1 MPAKGRLEGKN
12 AVITGA
18 GSGIGL
24 AIARRFVAEGA
35 HLALLEVNEESAES
49 ARAELA
55 AEGAT
60 VEAIPCDVSRRDSVV
75 EAFTRIDETIGTPQ
89 VLVNNA
95 GIAHVGNLLD
105 TEEEDLDRLYSVN
118 VKGVALCSR
127 EAVRRMLDNSG
138 GVILNLASI
147 ASHIGLEDRFAYSMT
162 KGAVWTMT
170 RSIATDYMKKGIRC
184 NCVAPCRVHTP
195 FVDGFIAKNYP
206 GQEKEKF
213 EELSAYQ
220 PMGRMAQ
227 PDEVADLAL
236 FLCSDESAF
245 ITGHSFPIDGGVMV
259 I

>member
-1 MPAKGRLEGKN
+1 MSANGRLEGKN

-24 AIARRFVAEGA
+24 SIARRFVAEGA
-35 HLALLEVNEESAES
+35 RLALLEVNQESAES
-49 ARAELA
+49 VREELSCP
-55 AEGAT
+55 ET
-60 VEAIPCDVSRRDSVV
+60 RVEAIVCDVSQRSSVID
-75 EAFTRIDETIGTPQ
+75 AFSRIDETIGTPH

-95 GIAHVGNLLD
+95 GIAHVGDLLD
-105 TEEEDLDRLYSVN
+105 TEEEDMDRLYAVN

-195 FVDGFIAKNYP
+195 FVDGFIAENYP

-220 PMGRMAQ
+220 PMGRMAR
-227 PDEVADLAL
+227 PEEVADLAP